1 MRALIVGCGY
11 VGLPLGAELAR
22 LGHQVFGLRRSIS
35 ADDQLKTA
43 GITPLHAD
51 ITQPATLEKLPRD
64 FDWVVNCVASGGG
77 GVEDYRQLYLQ
88 GMRNLIAWLTAGHK
102 PAPRLVYTSSTGV
115 YGQNDGSLVDE
126 TSPTEPA
133 TETARVLVE
142 TEKVLLTA
150 SREGKVSAMILR
162 AAGIYGPERGY
173 LLKQFLHGE
182 ARIEGAGARTLNM
195 IHRDDLIQA
204 IIAALERG
212 RAGEI
217 YNAVDDAPV
226 SQLEFFQWLAAKLGK
241 PLPPVAPEESAAP
254 RRRGLTNKRI
264 SNRKV
269 RAELGLVFAHADF
282 RSGYSAEIQR
292 LMAD

>member
-102 PAPRLVYTSSTGV
+102 PAPRLVY
-115 YGQNDGSLVDE
+115 
-126 TSPTEPA
+126 PA
-133 TETARVLVE
+133 ARAFTARMMARWWMRPVRPNPRRKPPASRVE
-142 TEKVLLTA
+142 TEKGFA
-150 SREGKVSAMILR
+150 DGQSWGKSFGDDSA
-162 AAGIYGPERGY
+162 RGGH
-173 LLKQFLHGE
+173 LW
-182 ARIEGAGARTLNM
+182 AGA
-195 IHRDDLIQA
+195 
-204 IIAALERG
+204 
-212 RAGEI
+212 
-217 YNAVDDAPV
+217 
-226 SQLEFFQWLAAKLGK
+226 WL
-241 PLPPVAPEESAAP
+241 
-254 RRRGLTNKRI
+254 
-264 SNRKV
+264 
-269 RAELGLVFAHADF
+269 
-282 RSGYSAEIQR
+282 SAETISAR
-292 LMAD
+292 RSAD